1 VQTINQ
7 NSGFIASLWS
17 GAITSVVRIYAKT
30 VRPGAILATSA
41 PPDIHRFHSSMVKGV
56 VAAIATTRAGA
67 GWQSNGEKLSRH
79 PA

>member
-7 NSGFIASLWS
+7 NSGFSVSLWA
-17 GAITSVVRIYAKT
+17 GALASVVMIYAKT
-30 VRPGAILATSA
+30 FGPGAMLATSA
-41 PPDIHRFHSSMVKGV
+41 PADIHRSRCSKVKAV
-56 VAAIATTRAGA
+56 VVIAATTRSVA